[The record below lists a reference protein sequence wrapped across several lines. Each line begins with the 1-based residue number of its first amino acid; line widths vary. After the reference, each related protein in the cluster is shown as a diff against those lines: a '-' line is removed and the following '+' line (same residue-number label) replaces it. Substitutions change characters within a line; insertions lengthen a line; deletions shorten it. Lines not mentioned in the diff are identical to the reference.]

1 MITLPAPRLG
11 PKYEAFLRAA
21 QEAGRAVATDAA
33 DLDALYAAA
42 KVVASVENGGEL
54 STAGIVDVLVMF
66 LRSKDCKLYEEA
78 IKELIKLLAK
88 REVGYEESR
97 RIAGAFKKALSR
109 GKDVGHLKRMY
120 MNRHQ
125 TR

>member
-1 MITLPAPRLG
+1 M
-11 PKYEAFLRAA
+11 
-21 QEAGRAVATDAA
+21 QEASDDVANDAA

-88 REVGYEESR
+88 REVGYEESPED
-97 RIAGAFKKALSR
+97 SR
-109 GKDVGHLKRMY
+109 SVQESSVSREGRGTFEEDVYEPPPDAVSG
-120 MNRHQ
+120 
-125 TR
+125 